1 MTLRAYTDN
10 LEDGKRTQM
19 EKLDGLL

>member
-1 MTLRAYTDN
+1 MTLRAYADN
-10 LEDGKRTQM
+10 LEDGKLTQM

>member
-1 MTLRAYTDN
+1 MTLRAYADN
-10 LEDGKRTQM
+10 LENGKRTQM